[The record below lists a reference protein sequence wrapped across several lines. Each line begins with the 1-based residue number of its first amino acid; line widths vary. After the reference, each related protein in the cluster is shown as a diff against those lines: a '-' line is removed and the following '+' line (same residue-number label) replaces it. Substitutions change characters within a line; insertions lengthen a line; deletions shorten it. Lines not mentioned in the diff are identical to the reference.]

1 MDSKEVSHKSD
12 VSHVEIYERLVKVEE
27 KVDKVAKDTEGM
39 VHAFTAAS
47 GAFTVLEWIA
57 KLAKPI
63 LWTVGSIA
71 AIIAVLQDYRSH

>member
-1 MDSKEVSHKSD
+1 MSEGNEVSHK
-12 VSHVEIYERLVKVEE
+12 EIYDRLCKVES
-27 KVDKVAKDTEGM
+27 KVDKVVTDTEGM
-39 VHAFTAAS
+39 VQAFNAAS

-71 AIIAVLQDYRSH
+71 AIVAVLQDYRSH

>member
-63 LWTVGSIA
+63 IWTVGSIA
-71 AIIAVLQDYRSH
+71 AIVIFIQDYRSH

>member
-1 MDSKEVSHKSD
+1 MEAKEVSHND
-12 VSHVEIYERLVKVEE
+12 ILERLIKVEE
-27 KVDKVAKDTEGM
+27 KVDKVAQDTEGM

-63 LWTVGSIA
+63 IWTVGAVA
-71 AIIAVLQDYRSH
+71 AIVAVLQDYRQH

>member
-1 MDSKEVSHKSD
+1 MDSKEVSHN
-12 VSHVEIYERLVKVEE
+12 EIYERLVKVEE

-63 LWTVGSIA
+63 LWTVGAVA
-71 AIIAVLQDYRSH
+71 AIVAVLQDYKQH

>member
-1 MDSKEVSHKSD
+1 MSQKEVSHA
-12 VSHVEIYERLVKVEE
+12 EIYERLCKVEA
-27 KVDKVAKDTEGM
+27 KVDKVAHDTEGM

-63 LWTVGSIA
+63 LWTVGTVA
-71 AIIAVLQDYRSH
+71 AVVAVLQDYRSH

>member
-1 MDSKEVSHKSD
+1 MNNTEVTHN
-12 VSHVEIYERLVKVEE
+12 EIYERLVKVEE

-71 AIIAVLQDYRSH
+71 AIVAVLQDYRSH

>member
-1 MDSKEVSHKSD
+1 MEAKEVSHND
-12 VSHVEIYERLVKVEE
+12 ILERLIKVEE

-63 LWTVGSIA
+63 LWTVGAAA
-71 AIIAVLQDYRSH
+71 AIVAVLQDYRSH

>member
-1 MDSKEVSHKSD
+1 MDSKEVSHN
-12 VSHVEIYERLVKVEE
+12 EIYERLIKVEE

-71 AIIAVLQDYRSH
+71 AIVAVLQDYKKY

>member
-1 MDSKEVSHKSD
+1 MDSKEVSHND
-12 VSHVEIYERLVKVEE
+12 ILERLIKVEE

-63 LWTVGSIA
+63 LWTVGAVA
-71 AIIAVLQDYRSH
+71 AIVAVFQDYRSH

>member
-71 AIIAVLQDYRSH
+71 AIVAVLQDYRIH

>member
-1 MDSKEVSHKSD
+1 MEAKEVSHND
-12 VSHVEIYERLVKVEE
+12 ILERLIKVEE

-71 AIIAVLQDYRSH
+71 AIVAVLQDYRSH

>member
-1 MDSKEVSHKSD
+1 MSTGEQQDISHL
-12 VSHVEIYERLVKVEE
+12 EIYERLLKVEE

-63 LWTVGSIA
+63 IWTVGSIA
-71 AIIAVLQDYRSH
+71 AIVAVLQDYRSH

>member
-1 MDSKEVSHKSD
+1 MDSKEVSHND
-12 VSHVEIYERLVKVEE
+12 MYETLVKVEE

-71 AIIAVLQDYRSH
+71 AIVAVLQDYRSH

>member
-1 MDSKEVSHKSD
+1 MSTEEQEISHK
-12 VSHVEIYERLVKVEE
+12 EIYDRLITVEA

-63 LWTVGSIA
+63 LWTLGSVA
-71 AIIAVLQDYRSH
+71 ALVAFLQDYRSH

>member
-1 MDSKEVSHKSD
+1 MSTGEQQDISHL
-12 VSHVEIYERLVKVEE
+12 EIYERLLKVEE

-47 GAFTVLEWIA
+47 GAFTVLEWLA
-57 KLAKPI
+57 KLAKPV

-71 AIIAVLQDYRSH
+71 AIVAVLQDYRQH

>member
-1 MDSKEVSHKSD
+1 MDSKEVSHN
-12 VSHVEIYERLVKVEE
+12 EIYERLVKVEE

-63 LWTVGSIA
+63 IWTVGAVA
-71 AIIAVLQDYRSH
+71 AIVAVLQDYRSH

>member
-1 MDSKEVSHKSD
+1 MDSKEVSHN
-12 VSHVEIYERLVKVEE
+12 EIYERLVKVEE

-63 LWTVGSIA
+63 LWTVGAVA
-71 AIIAVLQDYRSH
+71 AVVAVLQDYRSH

>member
-1 MDSKEVSHKSD
+1 MSADEQEISHK
-12 VSHVEIYERLVKVEE
+12 EIYDRLVKVEA

-63 LWTVGSIA
+63 LWTIGSIA
-71 AIIAVLQDYRSH
+71 AIVALLQDYRQH